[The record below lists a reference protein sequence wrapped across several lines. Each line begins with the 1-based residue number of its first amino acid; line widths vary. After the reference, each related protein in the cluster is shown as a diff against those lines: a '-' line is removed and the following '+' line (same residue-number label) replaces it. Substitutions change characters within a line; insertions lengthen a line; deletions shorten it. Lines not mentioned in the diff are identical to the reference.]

1 MVAVS
6 FRVIF
11 DIVELLVDA
20 VELVMLGIIVELVEV
35 VFEVVVL
42 EGKRD
47 VVLGTVVLV
56 ALTTYNTVSS
66 TINVVLETEL
76 IKSEHL
82 QSFSSSLFPRQSSA
96 IIPVSSTQSLISL
109 ICLSQFP
116 SSQFSTSFWLTF
128 YLNK

>member
-6 FRVIF
+6 FRVTF
-11 DIVELLVDA
+11 DIVELLVDV
-20 VELVMLGIIVELVEV
+20 VELVVLGIIVELVV
-35 VFEVVVL
+35 VVLEVVVL

-56 ALTTYNTVSS
+56 ALTTYNTVSL

-82 QSFSSSLFPRQSSA
+82 QSFSSS
-96 IIPVSSTQSLISL
+96 
-109 ICLSQFP
+109 
-116 SSQFSTSFWLTF
+116 
-128 YLNK
+128 